1 MQTVAR
7 PIRTLSPLV
16 ASQIAAGEV
25 VERPASVVKELV
37 ENSIDAGA
45 TRIEVELEQGGVEL
59 VRVSDN
65 GGGIAKDD
73 LVLAIAPH
81 ATSKVG
87 TLEDLDR
94 IATLGFRG
102 EALASISSVSRMSIR
117 SRTAEANEAF
127 ELRCEGEIKQPIAP
141 ASSPVGTTLSVRN
154 LFFNTPARRKFLK
167 TIGTEQGR
175 CADTITAIALAH
187 PLVGFVFRTDGKT
200 QFDLPPNQT
209 AQERALA
216 LLGSELEPEMLVVES
231 DQHDSRGVSLWG
243 LVGTPA
249 IARATNKSQHVF
261 VNGRAVRDRT
271 VQHAIMQA
279 YRGLIE
285 PSRYP
290 TAVLMLEMSPEAVDV
305 NVHPTK
311 AEVRFRDSSLVHSVV
326 YHAISRALKAA
337 DLTPTFFTH
346 GGGASNGS
354 TPSAIESKL
363 AHPTAIMPSPFQQAA
378 NLTGQTNGP
387 AQTEAFVE
395 YLRRFTP
402 GTDQLTFPLRSAAA
416 QANGE
421 NAGADAT
428 LQSTANAEE
437 KQTESVTAPIAAANV
452 EGEVYSP
459 KRVDRILQVHN
470 SYVVTQDEQG
480 VVIVDQHALH
490 ERVMFEA
497 LLARVGRGNLE
508 SQSLLTPAL
517 IDATADQL
525 GRLEEMKPLLE
536 RIGVEAEPA
545 GPRSI
550 AVRSFPSFLFSR
562 NVDPIEFMADL
573 FSLTDEHEEASDAE
587 AKHRLAHPT
596 SDIPHPRSNERLLR
610 DVLDMMAC
618 KAAIKAGDHLSD
630 LELDELLRLRE
641 AVERSSNCPHGRPT
655 TVRLTIKEL
664 ERLFGRS

>member
-1 MQTVAR
+1 MTVAAPSR
-7 PIRTLSPLV
+7 IRTLAPLV

-45 TRIEVELEQGGVEL
+45 TRVEVELEQGGVEL

-65 GGGIAKDD
+65 GTGIARDD
-73 LVLAIAPH
+73 LMMALAPH
-81 ATSKVG
+81 ATSKVSS
-87 TLEDLDR
+87 LEDLDR

-102 EALASISSVSRMSIR
+102 EALASIASVSRLTLR
-117 SRTAEANEAF
+117 SRTAESDAAF
-127 ELRCEGEIKQPIAP
+127 EIVSEGDERRPVAP
-141 ASSPVGTTLSVRN
+141 ASGPVGTVISVRN

-167 TIGTEQGR
+167 TITTEQGR
-175 CADTITAIALAH
+175 CADTLTAIALAH
-187 PLVGFVFRTDGKT
+187 PLIGFVLRTDGRT
-200 QFDLPPNQT
+200 VFELPPDQT
-209 AQERALA
+209 AQDRALS
-216 LLGSELEPEMLVVES
+216 LLGSELKPEMLTVHS

-243 LVGTPA
+243 LIGTPA

-271 VQHAIMQA
+271 IQHAIMQA

-326 YHAISRALKAA
+326 YHALSRALREA
-337 DLTPTFFTH
+337 DLTPTYFQS
-346 GGGASNGS
+346 GGHADGAGGDRGA
-354 TPSAIESKL
+354 P
-363 AHPTAIMPSPFQQAA
+363 AHPTAIMPSPFVRAPASGEQA
-378 NLTGQTNGP
+378 
-387 AQTEAFVE
+387 EAFVD
-395 YLRRFTP
+395 YLRRLTP
-402 GTDQLTFPLRSAAA
+402 GTDQLTFPLRAVES
-416 QANGE
+416 GRE
-421 NAGADAT
+421 PR
-428 LQSTANAEE
+428 AEE
-437 KQTESVTAPIAAANV
+437 KTAGEDGSAAPAQGQ
-452 EGEVYSP
+452 GEVYMP
-459 KRVDRILQVHN
+459 RRVDRILQVHN
-470 SYVVTQDEQG
+470 SFVVTQDEQG

-508 SQSLLTPAL
+508 SQTLLTPAV

-525 GRLEEMKPLLE
+525 GRLEEMRPLLN
-536 RIGVEAEPA
+536 RIGVEAEAA

-550 AVRSFPSFLFSR
+550 AVRAFPSFLFSR
-562 NVDPIEFMADL
+562 NVDPVDFLRDL
-573 FSLTDEHEEASDAE
+573 FALTDENEEAADAKTAADASD
-587 AKHRLAHPT
+587 
-596 SDIPHPRSNERLLR
+596 ERLLR

-630 LELDELLRLRE
+630 LELNELLNLRE

-655 TVRLTIKEL
+655 TVRLTIREL
-664 ERLFGRS
+664 EKLFGRA

>member
-1 MQTVAR
+1 M
-7 PIRTLSPLV
+7 

-25 VERPASVVKELV
+25 VERPASVVKEMV

-45 TRIEVELEQGGVEL
+45 TRIEVDLEQGGVEL

-65 GGGIAKDD
+65 GSGIARED
-73 LVLAIAPH
+73 LVLALAPH

-102 EALASISSVSRMSIR
+102 EALASISSVSRMSLR
-117 SRTAEANEAF
+117 SRTAESDGAF
-127 ELRCEGEIKQPIAP
+127 ELVSEGDEKRPVQP
-141 ASSPVGTTLSVRN
+141 ASGPVGTTVSVRN

-167 TIGTEQGR
+167 TIATEQGR
-175 CADTITAIALAH
+175 CTDTLTAIALAH
-187 PLVGFVFRTDGKT
+187 PLVGFALKVDGKT
-200 QFDLPPNQT
+200 VFDLPPEQT
-209 AQERALA
+209 AHERALA
-216 LLGSELEPEMLVVES
+216 LLGSELSPELLLVQS
-231 DQHDSRGVSLWG
+231 DQHDARGVSLWG

-337 DLTPTFFTH
+337 DLTPTYFGGNASAGM
-346 GGGASNGS
+346 GGGGPQTSF
-354 TPSAIESKL
+354 EVK
-363 AHPTAIMPSPFQQAA
+363 HPTAIMPSPFQQPPGVTSQA
-378 NLTGQTNGP
+378 NGP
-387 AQTEAFVE
+387 AQAEAFVE

-402 GTDQLTFPLRSAAA
+402 GIDQLTFPLRTAASAAGSVEA
-416 QANGE
+416 PAGTNEDGR
-421 NAGADAT
+421 NAVASQTSAPGA
-428 LQSTANAEE
+428 S
-437 KQTESVTAPIAAANV
+437 S
-452 EGEVYSP
+452 EGEVFSP

-550 AVRSFPSFLFSR
+550 AVRAFPSFLFSR

-573 FSLTDEHEEASDAE
+573 FSLTDENEEADGPVPLLPAGSRD
-587 AKHRLAHPT
+587 
-596 SDIPHPRSNERLLR
+596 ERLLR

-618 KAAIKAGDHLSD
+618 KAAVKAGDHLSD

-655 TVRLTIKEL
+655 TVRLTIREL
-664 ERLFGRS
+664 ERLFGRA

>member
-1 MQTVAR
+1 MTATAAR

-65 GGGIAKDD
+65 GGGITKDD
-73 LVLAIAPH
+73 LPLALAPH

-117 SRTAEANEAF
+117 SRTAESNEAF
-127 ELRCEGEIKQPIAP
+127 ELQSEGEIKKPIVP

-167 TIGTEQGR
+167 TIATEQGR

-346 GGGASNGS
+346 GGSASNGS
-354 TPSAIESKL
+354 APSAIESKFS
-363 AHPTAIMPSPFQQAA
+363 HPTAIMPSPFQQPLQA
-378 NLTGQTNGP
+378 NGP
-387 AQTEAFVE
+387 AQAEAFVE

-402 GTDQLTFPLRSAAA
+402 GTDQLTFPLRTLPSGGEASSAPASASENGNEEAA
-416 QANGE
+416 RA
-421 NAGADAT
+421 ASHAT
-428 LQSTANAEE
+428 
-437 KQTESVTAPIAAANV
+437 PAASG

-525 GRLEEMKPLLE
+525 GRLEEMKALLE

-550 AVRSFPSFLFSR
+550 AVRAFPSFLFSR

-573 FSLTDEHEEASDAE
+573 FSLTDENEEADGPGRAVAAVGSRD
-587 AKHRLAHPT
+587 
-596 SDIPHPRSNERLLR
+596 ERLLR

-655 TVRLTIKEL
+655 TVRLTIREL
-664 ERLFGRS
+664 ERLFGRA

>member
-1 MQTVAR
+1 VTATAAR

-65 GGGIAKDD
+65 GGGITKDD
-73 LVLAIAPH
+73 LPLALAPH

-117 SRTAEANEAF
+117 SRTAESNEAF
-127 ELRCEGEIKQPIAP
+127 ELQSEGEIKKPIAP

-167 TIGTEQGR
+167 TIATEQGR

-216 LLGSELEPEMLVVES
+216 LLGSELEPEMLVVQS

-346 GGGASNGS
+346 GGSASNGS

-363 AHPTAIMPSPFQQAA
+363 THPTAIMPSPFQQPLQA
-378 NLTGQTNGP
+378 NGP

-402 GTDQLTFPLRSAAA
+402 GTDQLTFPLRGSASGADESVPRAATNGDGQSTDEQRTASAA
-416 QANGE
+416 
-421 NAGADAT
+421 GASAP
-428 LQSTANAEE
+428 ST
-437 KQTESVTAPIAAANV
+437 SV

-525 GRLEEMKPLLE
+525 GRLEEMKGLLE

-550 AVRSFPSFLFSR
+550 AVRAFPSFLFSR

-573 FSLTDEHEEASDAE
+573 FSLTDENEEADGPARGASSVGSRD
-587 AKHRLAHPT
+587 
-596 SDIPHPRSNERLLR
+596 ERLLR

-655 TVRLTIKEL
+655 TVRLTIREL
-664 ERLFGRS
+664 ERLFGRA

>member
-1 MQTVAR
+1 M
-7 PIRTLSPLV
+7 

-73 LVLAIAPH
+73 LLLAVSPH

-117 SRTAEANEAF
+117 SRTGDSNEAF
-127 ELRCEGEIKQPIAP
+127 ELKCEGEIKQPLAP

-175 CADTITAIALAH
+175 CADTMTAIALAH
-187 PLVGFVFRTDGKT
+187 PLIGFVFRTDGKT

-216 LLGSELEPEMLVVES
+216 LLGSELEPEMLVVQS
-231 DQHDSRGVSLWG
+231 DQHDVRGVSLWG

-290 TAVLMLEMSPEAVDV
+290 TAVIMLEMSPEAVDV

-311 AEVRFRDSSLVHSVV
+311 AEVRFRDSSMVHSVV

-337 DLTPTFFTH
+337 DLTPTFFQH
-346 GGGASNGS
+346 GGGASG
-354 TPSAIESKL
+354 AIEPKP
-363 AHPTAIMPSPFQQAA
+363 AHPTAIMPSPFQKPPDGGAPNGAAQA
-378 NLTGQTNGP
+378 
-387 AQTEAFVE
+387 EAFVE

-402 GTDQLTFPLRSAAA
+402 GVDQLTFPLRSVPGGGEAGTATAAA
-416 QANGE
+416 NDEANGS
-421 NAGADAT
+421 GAVSPAPV
-428 LQSTANAEE
+428 A
-437 KQTESVTAPIAAANV
+437 APIASG

-459 KRVDRILQVHN
+459 RRVDRILQVHN

-508 SQSLLTPAL
+508 SQTLLTPAL

-550 AVRSFPSFLFSR
+550 AVRAFPSFLFSR

-573 FSLTDEHEEASDAE
+573 FSLTDENEEADGPARGASAAGSRD
-587 AKHRLAHPT
+587 
-596 SDIPHPRSNERLLR
+596 ERLLR

-655 TVRLTIKEL
+655 TVRLTIREL